1 MFDVI
6 MFAFV
11 INIETDS
18 LRPSFLSHHG
28 NVCIETV
35 GN

>member
-18 LRPSFLSHHG
+18 LCPSFLSHHG
-28 NVCIETV
+28 CVCIETM

>member
-6 MFAFV
+6 MFAFD

-18 LRPSFLSHHG
+18 LRPSFLSHHES
-28 NVCIETV
+28 VCIETM